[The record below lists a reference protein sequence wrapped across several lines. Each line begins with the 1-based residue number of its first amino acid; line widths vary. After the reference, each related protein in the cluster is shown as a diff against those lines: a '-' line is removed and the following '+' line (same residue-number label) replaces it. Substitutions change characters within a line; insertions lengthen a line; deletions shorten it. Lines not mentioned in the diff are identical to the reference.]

1 MATNTTK
8 YEIYLMN
15 VPFNNTYSDVVLFN
29 SHSAQANAFI
39 GINKYHFENLNIIV
53 KNNTFLLR
61 GRWDKFN
68 ECNYMMWRYTDNY
81 GTDNDHTSQWYFSFI
96 DEVKYNTRLGTTIY
110 HTLDVWQT
118 YHIDVN
124 FNRKTMI
131 ERGMVRPAEDTFGRW
146 LAPEPLSSPAS
157 VEKEISIFSD
167 VDFTPY
173 LFVDSLS
180 KPYVRKGQVY
190 NGDTYFNGFTS
201 SYSYGGNMT
210 GVQRPDEKT
219 GYYRF
224 FIYHNA
230 INTFFRM
237 FTYPEKMVTEVQS
250 DNLAIPVYNSQSHM
264 TDIIQVLWLPKFILD
279 NSNTQPMSFNDG
291 VHTEE
296 ALGYLLEKNENIHI
310 VDSADYN
317 RSSGKLAC
325 GYKPHNVKMY
335 TSLCRAFKI
344 YNKNSLS
351 IPIKTE
357 LLTSTQKIHIA
368 LDMSNFSDT
377 MKITVN
383 YYDNLN
389 KYFDIPYSYQMG
401 YGYNYNTGVA
411 HASKV
416 MQLLNQDYIVK
427 HKGLMPYVTSTAEMA
442 VGTASLLVGGVAAT
456 DQYQGDLI
464 TGVPSGMQN
473 LTPSTYGMLGAG
485 VGFLGKG
492 MGDLGNAI
500 FNGRELQFNYAQNVA
515 DTYASISASIGN
527 SSNTITNMN
536 SDFWKLRLADC
547 SPLEDECRQI
557 EDFLDRF
564 GYTIN
569 ELLPVNYFLKSR
581 SYWNFIKTK
590 DCQLKTNSPNHDN
603 VLFNQILNNG
613 VTVWKDL
620 SYVGNFTYNN
630 YKSPSN
636 SVALS

>member
-15 VPFNNTYSDVVLFN
+15 VPFNNTYSDVVLFS

-39 GINKYHFENLNIIV
+39 NIHKYHFENLNIIV

-68 ECNYMMWRYTDNY
+68 ECNYMMWRYTDDY

-173 LFVDSLS
+173 VFIDTIS
-180 KPYVRKGQVY
+180 KPLVSQGQIY
-190 NGDTYFNGFTS
+190 ESDTYFNGFLS
-201 SYSYGGNMT
+201 SYTYGGNMT
-210 GVQRPDEKT
+210 GVQTAAEKT

-237 FTYPEKMVTEVQS
+237 FTYPEKIVTQTQG
-250 DNLAIPVYNSQSHM
+250 DDLAIPVYNSQSHM

-279 NSNTQPMSFNDG
+279 NSSTQPMTFNDG
-291 VHTEE
+291 VHTAE
-296 ALGYLLEKNENIHI
+296 ALGYLLEKNQNIHI
-310 VDSADYN
+310 TDSADYN
-317 RSSGKLAC
+317 RSSGELAC
-325 GYKPHNVKMY
+325 GYEPHNVKMY

-357 LLTSTQKIHIA
+357 LLTSAEKIHIA

-377 MKITVN
+377 MKIT
-383 YYDNLN
+383 LN
-389 KYFDIPYSYQMG
+389 
-401 YGYNYNTGVA
+401 
-411 HASKV
+411 
-416 MQLLNQDYIVK
+416 
-427 HKGLMPYVTSTAEMA
+427 
-442 VGTASLLVGGVAAT
+442 
-456 DQYQGDLI
+456 
-464 TGVPSGMQN
+464 
-473 LTPSTYGMLGAG
+473 
-485 VGFLGKG
+485 
-492 MGDLGNAI
+492 
-500 FNGRELQFNYAQNVA
+500 
-515 DTYASISASIGN
+515 
-527 SSNTITNMN
+527 
-536 SDFWKLRLADC
+536 
-547 SPLEDECRQI
+547 
-557 EDFLDRF
+557 
-564 GYTIN
+564 
-569 ELLPVNYFLKSR
+569 
-581 SYWNFIKTK
+581 
-590 DCQLKTNSPNHDN
+590 
-603 VLFNQILNNG
+603 
-613 VTVWKDL
+613 
-620 SYVGNFTYNN
+620 
-630 YKSPSN
+630 
-636 SVALS
+636 